1 MMKIEG
7 HWETVET
14 LHDVS
19 RMIREYYNYELADKL
34 DELISEIEDNNSS
47 YVRELE
53 DTIDAIRSL
62 VW

>member
-1 MMKIEG
+1 MMNIDG

-53 DTIDAIRSL
+53 DTIDAIRNL